1 MQSTLRSLG
10 PLLDT
15 WSPWAHH
22 GTDMLQKLEP
32 CPIYILAHSEQAH
45 TWPALMFL
53 DRHSQ
58 HTSPLCKNTHQH
70 VHTEMIH
77 VANPCAAM
85 APGHIHY
92 VIRLPPHGEAA
103 LLPENAGSTG
113 FWMQQALYQEF
124 KGALLF
130 SMVGWSHTHPCTL
143 DTSSY
148 FLQRTCFPNS
158 AFPQTPADHLAS

>member
-10 PLLDT
+10 SLLDT

-45 TWPALMFL
+45 TACSHVPRQTLPAYF
-53 DRHSQ
+53 
-58 HTSPLCKNTHQH
+58 PPCKNTHQH

-77 VANPCAAM
+77 EANPCAAT

-92 VIRLPPHGEAA
+92 VTRLPPHGEAA

-113 FWMQQALYQEF
+113 FWTQQALYQEF
-124 KGALLF
+124 KRTLLI
-130 SMVGWSHTHPCTL
+130 SMVGQSHTHPCTL

-158 AFPQTPADHLAS
+158 AFPQTPADNLAS